1 MDSQIFTL
9 FHVAISLIGIVSGLM
24 VAYGLVTNRAMPELT
39 GIFLFT
45 TAATSITSRVNWL
58 EEESQTVRLLL
69 GSREE
74 GRMKG
79 NMLTPA
85 VATTP
90 ASASRTRS

>member
-1 MDSQIFTL
+1 MSGTKITA
-9 FHVAISLIGIVSGLM
+9 AIS
-24 VAYGLVTNRAMPELT
+24 
-39 GIFLFT
+39 
-45 TAATSITSRVNWL
+45 ITPKVVWL
-58 EEESQTVRLLL
+58 EDASQTVRLLL

-90 ASASRTRS
+90 ATLSALAIQAKPSRRPPRVKAAASSAPRTATSGASMVKGKAL